1 MFLTSQNL
9 VDYLLERGLVTA
21 SQVVDGDY
29 MVVEAPRRNRNF
41 KVMQRD
47 RSGVFL
53 KQVRNWDAQSIGTV
67 QLEAHCYSMTKE
79 DSLFAPLRD
88 IMPQFHFYDERR

>member
-1 MFLTSQNL
+1 
-9 VDYLLERGLVTA
+9 
-21 SQVVDGDY
+21 
-29 MVVEAPRRNRNF
+29 
-41 KVMQRD
+41 MQRD

-67 QLEAHCYSMTKE
+67 QLEAHCYGMTKE

-88 IMPQFHFYDERR
+88 IMPQFHFYDERRAVLVTELLGNSETLAECYYRQGSFPDEVATQLGEVFGH